1 MSRIRLI
8 DHRNASDEQK
18 VLLDSIQSSL
28 GMVPNLHKVL
38 ANSPVALRAFLG
50 LHGLASGGSLAP
62 MTRERIALALA
73 QQNACEY
80 CLAAH
85 TASGRSAGLTGNEMA
100 ANRAG
105 TSEDARA
112 AVAVTLARSLS
123 EHMGG
128 INGAELTEARDAGYT
143 DADIV
148 EIITHVGMNLLTNIV
163 AKAAD
168 IDISPIEP
176 TPKRKSIGR

>member
-1 MSRIRLI
+1 MSRIGLI
-8 DHRNASDEQK
+8 KHRNANDEQK
-18 VLLDSIQSSL
+18 ALLDSIQSRL

-50 LHGLASGGSLAP
+50 LQSLANGGSLTP
-62 MTRERIALALA
+62 KTRERIALALA

-80 CLAAH
+80 CLTVHAI
-85 TASGRSAGLTGNEMA
+85 SGSSAGLTGNEMA

-112 AVAVTLARSLS
+112 AVALTLARSLS
-123 EHMGG
+123 VHLGD
-128 INGAELTEARDAGYT
+128 INDADLTEARRAGYT

-148 EIITHVGMNLLTNIV
+148 EIITHVGLNLLTNII

-168 IDISPIEP
+168 IEVSAKT
-176 TPKRKSIGR
+176 TPPKAKSRKR